1 MHQRAKTEAAIFN
14 PEQPRPSMPRRA
26 CPRRPDR
33 RISRLPPRNICVES
47 TNKQIYISG
56 VCSRRVRSQHDYR
69 FGRGEGEEEVGTPPF
84 SVAVFNTLFNDALSA
99 VDGKGDVVPVLLV
112 VAQYISV
119 ARQEQLSTAGSS
131 KCSPWDPTAPRGN
144 ITWYALVCVPG
155 LGMLFTVELVN
166 KCHWSLWSSASNE
179 TSV

>member
-1 MHQRAKTEAAIFN
+1 MIFHRK
-14 PEQPRPSMPRRA
+14 QPRSSIPRRA
-26 CPRRPDR
+26 CPRHLDR
-33 RISRLPPRNICVES
+33 RISCLPPRNICVES
-47 TNKQIYISG
+47 TDKQICISG
-56 VCSRRVRSQHDYR
+56 KCSRRVRSQHDYR
-69 FGRGEGEEEVGTPPF
+69 FGRGEGEEEV
-84 SVAVFNTLFNDALSA
+84 VTLPSPLPSSKRCLMTRFSA
-99 VDGKGDVVPVLLV
+99 VDRKGDVVPVLLV